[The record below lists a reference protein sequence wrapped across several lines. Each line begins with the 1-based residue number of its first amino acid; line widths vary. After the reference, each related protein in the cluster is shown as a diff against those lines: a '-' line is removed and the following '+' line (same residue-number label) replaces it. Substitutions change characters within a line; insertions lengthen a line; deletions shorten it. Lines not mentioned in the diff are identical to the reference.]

1 MAHSFE
7 SNFDHGQY
15 DCSLEELTSRNK
27 QIILLF
33 SFGVFWLWLFIGVF
47 DILWFWEEFYFAV
60 SETGVISGGIWW
72 SLLASLLT
80 GMALG
85 PLVFSVLI
93 FSYRTKDVTEK
104 WKGQIWGYLF
114 LINPSIIWGLLWLVC
129 LPYTLGILPWGEWS
143 MNWWKIFPYGF
154 GLVWLGGLPALIVIF
169 NFLNLFINQKYN
181 FNEQKEQEEDLTLN
195 LDHEKASRQLQE
207 ALKNINESTESF
219 WDNV

>member
-27 QIILLF
+27 QIVLLF

-93 FSYRTKDVTEK
+93 FSYRTKDVTKK
-104 WKGQIWGYLF
+104 WKSCY
-114 LINPSIIWGLLWLVC
+114 
-129 LPYTLGILPWGEWS
+129 
-143 MNWWKIFPYGF
+143 
-154 GLVWLGGLPALIVIF
+154 
-169 NFLNLFINQKYN
+169 
-181 FNEQKEQEEDLTLN
+181 
-195 LDHEKASRQLQE
+195 
-207 ALKNINESTESF
+207 
-219 WDNV
+219 